1 MRPFQRGLQRQPIEH
16 RKRCS
21 VRFLRAGWTVIELLV
36 VIAVVAVILSI
47 ALPAMSKA
55 RLAARRTKS
64 EANAKTLVLA
74 ILNFADTHKEQ
85 FPIGKVGNFYPA
97 PGRSS
102 FIGLA
107 SWYENMFAWP
117 GVIYDTLPFDE
128 NVDAYL
134 SPLGTYPNGKAYAWP
149 TSYFYSSTFT
159 GDPKIWT
166 PNFVGDPTLLR
177 ATRLSEVASPSGKAL
192 IWDEELSIARNND
205 RSNLFR
211 PQVNNVPVAVGFVD
225 ASVRS
230 KRLDESNEPVW
241 GTIKGGPAIPSFRLC
256 NTANGVR
263 GTDY

>member
-1 MRPFQRGLQRQPIEH
+1 MRPFQRRLQRHPFQQQ
-16 RKRCS
+16 KRGS
-21 VRFLRAGWTVIELLV
+21 VRIVNAGWTVIELLV

-64 EANAKTLVLA
+64 EANAKTLVFA

-85 FPIGKVGNFYPA
+85 FPIGEVGKVYPA
-97 PGRSS
+97 SNRSTL
-102 FIGLA
+102 IGLA
-107 SWYENMFAWP
+107 SWYENMLAWP

-128 NVDAYL
+128 NVDVYL
-134 SPLGTYPNGKAYAWP
+134 SPLGTYPIGKAYAWP

-166 PNFVGDPTLLR
+166 PNFVGDATLLR
-177 ATRLSEVASPSGKAL
+177 AARLSEVASPSGKAL
-192 IWDEELSIARNND
+192 IWDEELSLMRKVGATNI
-205 RSNLFR
+205 FG
-211 PQVNNVPVAVGFVD
+211 PQVTNVPVAVGFVD

-241 GTIKGGPAIPSFRLC
+241 GTIEGGPAIPPIRLC
-256 NTANGVR
+256 NTANGVH